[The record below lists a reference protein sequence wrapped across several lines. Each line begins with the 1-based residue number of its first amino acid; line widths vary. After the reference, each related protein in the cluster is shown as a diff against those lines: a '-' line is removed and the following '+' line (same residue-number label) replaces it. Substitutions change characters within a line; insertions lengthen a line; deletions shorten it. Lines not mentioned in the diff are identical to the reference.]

1 MQANRVSV
9 EACMKKLTAVLFLI
23 ALSVPAIAQWQRW
36 NLSSDDQQH
45 FDSYYSRWQEYRQR
59 NDREQIMS
67 MEKRMLEVYAH
78 YNIPAQTPYWRVAS
92 NARAGRDQWK
102 GRLSANEQS
111 RFDSYYSRWQEYRQR
126 NDRGQVASMEKR
138 MQDVYA
144 HNHIASN
151 TPYFWIAS
159 NARDED
165 WDGWDRDRWR
175 GRLSNEDQGR
185 FDSYYTRWL
194 EYRHDNR
201 RDDTAS
207 MERRM
212 RDIMDHYEI
221 PAQVGYEEL
230 ASTGAGY

>member
-1 MQANRVSV
+1 MQRTLLRS
-9 EACMKKLTAVLFLI
+9 LLLLSLSLP
-23 ALSVPAIAQWQRW
+23 ALAQYWQQW
-36 NLSSDDQQH
+36 HLSSEDQQ
-45 FDSYYSRWQEYRQR
+45 
-59 NDREQIMS
+59 
-67 MEKRMLEVYAH
+67 
-78 YNIPAQTPYWRVAS
+78 
-92 NARAGRDQWK
+92 
-102 GRLSANEQS
+102 

-126 NDRGQVASMEKR
+126 NDRDQIRSMEKRMLDVYAHYNIPVQTPYWRVASNAHAGRDQWQAKLSADDQRRFDSYFSRWQEYRQRNDRDEIRSMEKR

-144 HNHIASN
+144 HYNIPSN

-165 WDGWDRDRWR
+165 WDSWERDRWR

-194 EYRHDNR
+194 EYRQQNR
-201 RDDTAS
+201 RDDVES

-221 PAQVGYEEL
+221 PSQVGYEEI
-230 ASTGAGY
+230 ASKGTRY

>member
-1 MQANRVSV
+1 
-9 EACMKKLTAVLFLI
+9 
-23 ALSVPAIAQWQRW
+23 
-36 NLSSDDQQH
+36 
-45 FDSYYSRWQEYRQR
+45 
-59 NDREQIMS
+59 MS
-67 MEKRMLEVYAH
+67 MEKRRLEVYAH

>member
-1 MQANRVSV
+1 
-9 EACMKKLTAVLFLI
+9 MKKLTAVLFLI

-67 MEKRMLEVYAH
+67 MEKRMLDVYAH

-92 NARAGRDQWK
+92 NVRAGRDQWK

-165 WDGWDRDRWR
+165 WDGWERDRWR

-221 PAQVGYEEL
+221 PAQVSYEQL
-230 ASTGAGY
+230 ASRGDSY